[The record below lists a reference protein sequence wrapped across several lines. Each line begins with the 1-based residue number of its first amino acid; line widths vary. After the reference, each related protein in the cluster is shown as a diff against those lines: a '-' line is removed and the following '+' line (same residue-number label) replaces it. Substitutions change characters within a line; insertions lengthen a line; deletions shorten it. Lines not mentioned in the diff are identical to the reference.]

1 MMWPRTDLLDLL
13 GIAHPIIQAPMAGS
27 TNPALASAVSNAGGL
42 GSLGCARYDAAALRS
57 DSEAIRLSSNKPFN
71 LNFFVHST
79 PVEDEAA
86 TAAMQARLAPYFE
99 ELDAGAAPDPF
110 QQFTPF
116 DDSILEAL
124 LELRPPIASFHFG
137 LPDPAAVT
145 ALKDAGIVVL
155 SSATTVAE
163 ARELEAAGAD
173 AIIAQGFEAGGH
185 RGTLRPPFEIG
196 TVGTMALV
204 PQVADAVTVPV
215 IAAGGI
221 ADGRGIAAAFALGAS
236 GVQIG
241 TAFLSCPESG
251 VDPAYRA
258 ALLEGADDATQVTK
272 VISGR
277 PARGLRNRFVRGM
290 ADQEE
295 AALDFPLQYSLTTPL
310 IAASRERG
318 SGDFAA
324 MWAGQGVGLNRAMPA
339 ADLVETLVD
348 EAVGILGI
356 HK

>member
-1 MMWPRTDLLDLL
+1 MWPRTDLLDLL

-42 GSLGCARYDAAALRS
+42 GSLGCARHDADALRA

-71 LNFFVHST
+71 LNFFVHSA

-86 TAAMQARLAPYFE
+86 TAAMQARLAPYFD
-99 ELDAGAAPDPF
+99 ELDAGAVPDPYPL
-110 QQFTPF
+110 FTPF
-116 DDSILEAL
+116 DDSILETL
-124 LELRPPIASFHFG
+124 LALRPPVVSFHYG
-137 LPDPAAVT
+137 LPDPAAMT
-145 ALKDAGIVVL
+145 ALKEAGIIL
-155 SSATTVAE
+155 LCSATTVAE
-163 ARELEAAGAD
+163 ARELEAGGID
-173 AIIAQGFEAGGH
+173 AVIAQGFEAGGH
-185 RGTLRPPFEIG
+185 RGTLRPPFENG
-196 TVGTMALV
+196 SVGTMALV

-236 GVQIG
+236 GVQMG

-251 VDPAYRA
+251 VDPVYRA

-277 PARGLRNRFVRGM
+277 PARGLRNRYVKEM
-290 ADQEE
+290 ADQED
-295 AALDFPLQYSLTTPL
+295 AALDFPLQYSLSTPL
-310 IAASRERG
+310 GVASRARG

-324 MWAGQGVGLNRAMPA
+324 MWAGQSVGLNRVLPA
-339 ADLVETLVD
+339 ADLVETLVREA
-348 EAVGILGI
+348 EAVLGSS
-356 HK
+356 